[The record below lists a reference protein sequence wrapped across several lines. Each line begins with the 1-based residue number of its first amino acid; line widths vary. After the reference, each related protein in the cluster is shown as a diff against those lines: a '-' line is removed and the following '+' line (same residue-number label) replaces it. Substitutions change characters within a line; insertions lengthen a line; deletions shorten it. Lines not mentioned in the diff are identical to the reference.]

1 MEETLQNFMAQ
12 GVFAFM
18 VTFVRIG
25 AAITI
30 MPGIGDSYVPQ
41 NIRLYIALGIS
52 LMLMPLVSP
61 FLPSPMPDTAGLLVL
76 LGAEFIIGIFIGT
89 VARIFMLAL
98 DTAGM
103 IISMQSGLGNA
114 QVFNPS
120 MATQGSLVGVLMSVT
135 GVVLLLVTNLH
146 HLLIYGLLGSY
157 EVFPV
162 GSVPSSGDMADM
174 ISKAIAGSF
183 LVGVQISAPFIVL
196 SLMLYIGMGVLSRL
210 MPQVQVFML
219 SLPLQITLSL
229 ITLVLMLSAGML
241 FWLTKF
247 EESML
252 FFYGGGG

>member
-1 MEETLQNFMAQ
+1 MEQTLQTFMVQ

-18 VTFVRIG
+18 LTFVRIG
-25 AAITI
+25 AALTI
-30 MPGIGDSYVPQ
+30 MPGIGDSFVPQ

-52 LMLMPLVSP
+52 LVLMPLVSP
-61 FLPSPMPDTAGLLVL
+61 YLPNPIPSTIGFMVL
-76 LGAEFIIGIFIGT
+76 IVCEFIIGIFIGT
-89 VARIFMLAL
+89 IARIFMTAL

-120 MATQGSLVGVLMSVT
+120 MATQGSLVGALLSIT
-135 GVVLLLVTNLH
+135 GVVLLFVTNMH
-146 HLLIYGLLGSY
+146 HLLIYGLIGSY

-162 GSVPSSGDMADM
+162 GVVPDSGDMADM

-183 LVGVQISAPFIVL
+183 LVGIQIASPFIVL
-196 SLMLYIGMGVLSRL
+196 SMMLYIGMGVLSRL

-229 ITLVLMLSAGML
+229 VTLVMMFSAGML

-247 EESML
+247 EEGMM
-252 FFYGGGG
+252 FFFGGGG

>member
-183 LVGVQISAPFIVL
+183 MVGLQISAPFIVL

-247 EESML
+247 EESMM

>member
-1 MEETLQNFMAQ
+1 MAQ

-183 LVGVQISAPFIVL
+183 MVGLQISAPFIVL

-247 EESML
+247 EESMM